1 MSTVSDGVRA
11 VVPTRWQRKT
21 NGVLASVFERDKT
34 LLALCLTP
42 ALALF
47 ILIALLPM
55 VWAFNLSLYEVST
68 LSPIWEWTGPGRLV
82 DIVTSSGFQIAF
94 GRSLVFGFGSVAFQ
108 LIAGV
113 GLALLVNKE
122 FKGAVL
128 ARALA
133 LLPYL
138 VPAVV
143 IGMVGQFMLNAQ
155 YGIINLLLL
164 RVGVLDNPVA
174 FLGLPETAMVTVMI
188 VGSWKFAVFVTL
200 LTLAR
205 LQSIPEHF
213 YEGATMCGANAY
225 QKFRDITLPRIKNVI
240 LIAALLR
247 TLWMFNKFDIIYI
260 MTRGGPGEST
270 TTIPLL
276 AYEIAFNQY
285 NLGEAAG
292 IAALMFVFLAAW
304 SVLYFRVAEPEQEVR
319 VA

>member
-1 MSTVSDGVRA
+1 MSTVSDSVRSA
-11 VVPTRWQRKT
+11 VPTRWQRKT
-21 NGVLASVFERDKT
+21 NGAMARVFESDNG

-47 ILIALLPM
+47 TLVALLPM

-68 LSPIWEWTGPGRLV
+68 LNPVWEWTGPGRLV
-82 DIVTSSGFQIAF
+82 DIVTSGSFQVAF
-94 GRSLVFGFGSVAFQ
+94 GRSLIFGFGSVLFQ
-108 LIAGV
+108 VVAGV

-164 RVGVLDNPVA
+164 RIGILDDPVA

-292 IAALMFVFLAAW
+292 IAAVMFVFLAGW
-304 SVLYFRVAEPEQEVR
+304 SVMYFRVAEPEQEVR

>member
-1 MSTVSDGVRA
+1 MSVVSDRVTA
-11 VVPTRWQRKT
+11 LVPSQWWQRSHE
-21 NGVLASVFERDKT
+21 LLSRVFEDDRR

-42 ALALF
+42 ALALYVLVA
-47 ILIALLPM
+47 ILPM

-68 LSPIWEWTGPGRLV
+68 LNPVWEWTGPGRLL
-82 DIVTSSGFQIAF
+82 DIVASGTFQAAF

-108 LIAGV
+108 IVVGV
-113 GLALLVNKE
+113 SLALLVNRE

-133 LLPYL
+133 LLPYM
-138 VPAVV
+138 VPAVA

-155 YGIINLLLL
+155 YGIINLVLI
-164 RVGVLDNPVA
+164 RVGILNNPVA
-174 FLGLPETAMVTVMI
+174 FLGLPETAMATVMV

-205 LQSIPEHF
+205 LQSIPENF

-225 QKFRDITLPRIKNVI
+225 QKFRDVTLPRIKNVI

-260 MTRGGPGEST
+260 MTRGGPGETT
-270 TTIPLL
+270 TTIPLH
-276 AYEIAFNQY
+276 AYEVAFNQY
-285 NLGEAAG
+285 RLGEAAG
-292 IAALMFVFLAAW
+292 IAALMFVFLALW
-304 SVLYFRVAEPEQEVR
+304 SIVYFRVARPEEEVR